1 MQTSDQSYRLA
12 YTDKKPVPAQC
23 RRGDI
28 YYIGNTLPA
37 ENGDPKPGRPAVI
50 VSNDHTN
57 AGSDFV
63 TVAYMTTHEARPMP
77 THVMLDSQITS
88 IVQCERLYTVPKSR
102 LCQYMRHCS
111 DAEMNRVNLGLVHA
125 LSIPSTVPVPPVIN
139 TDAETESL
147 RQDVAFYRRMNDEL
161 LSKLSGKEV

>member
-50 VSNDHTN
+50 VVH
-57 AGSDFV
+57 GEMFG
-63 TVAYMTTHEARPMP
+63 VAELHAAARLRPG
-77 THVMLDSQITS
+77 
-88 IVQCERLYTVPKSR
+88 KSR
-102 LCQYMRHCS
+102 AGAEQQRCQRKQNAKRPPHGAAS
-111 DAEMNRVNLGLVHA
+111 RLFESKRRV
-125 LSIPSTVPVPPVIN
+125 
-139 TDAETESL
+139 
-147 RQDVAFYRRMNDEL
+147 
-161 LSKLSGKEV
+161 